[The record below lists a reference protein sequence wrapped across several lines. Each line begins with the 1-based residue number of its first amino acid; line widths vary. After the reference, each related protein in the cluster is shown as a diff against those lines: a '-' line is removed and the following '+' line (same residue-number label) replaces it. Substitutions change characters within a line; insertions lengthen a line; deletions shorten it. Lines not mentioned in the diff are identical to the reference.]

1 MRFTYLFDSDH
12 VGPFLNDAH
21 FSSPESI
28 SQDIFLEA
36 IWKTLLSAVNC
47 SAYQTNISARYVISR
62 CFGLPN
68 EVSVFQM
75 SRALRLSHPVKM
87 ELAYQ
92 CPPGATRSST
102 AQMPLM
108 RKTAVRLVF

>member
-12 VGPFLNDAH
+12 VGPFLNEEINH

-28 SQDIFLEA
+28 SHFLEA
-36 IWKTLLSAVNC
+36 IWKTLLSSVNC
-47 SAYQTNISARYVISR
+47 SAYQTNISAQYVISR
-62 CFGLPN
+62 CFSLPN